1 MMEEDFYATLKLKS
15 GEEIFAKVC
24 ASEEDDRTFLLISSP
39 VQVSEVTSR
48 RGIQGY
54 KVEPWLKTTTD
65 DMFVLNIDDVM
76 TMSESSDIEM
86 IMMYQSFINEG
97 ADYHAPGSASS
108 LKGNKNNKVN
118 REMGYISTVRDA
130 KEILEKIYNQ
140 S

>member
-1 MMEEDFYATLKLKS
+1 
-15 GEEIFAKVC
+15 
-24 ASEEDDRTFLLISSP
+24 
-39 VQVSEVTSR
+39 
-48 RGIQGY
+48 
-54 KVEPWLKTTTD
+54 
-65 DMFVLNIDDVM
+65 
-76 TMSESSDIEM
+76 MSESSDSEM